1 VISFFLRVYQKI
13 EMLFKFNP
21 NTAFKT
27 TYMEMKQ
34 GLSVKGINGKCVLL
48 LPFMYLGHLI
58 TGRSIDVLS
67 CGSASLI
74 GAHGRSQND
83 KNNKLREAIICAV
96 IDNKVPQAY
105 YKTKR
110 WHDLKQSVDGFLHE
124 VMLTTEGSS
133 SYTHVECWHAAGRGH
148 NYDFLLTFTGA
159 DGTTKKEHKVE
170 FKFNASKI
178 SDTPQFVSPMK
189 PSQYLSS
196 SYEEFFYDNYMTKIA
211 SVPPSRE
218 EWLKQIHNNAPP
230 CVKHLQDKYYAGCLS
245 SSQFTKAAD
254 DIAFYNLCKSMSK
267 ESIAKFITEN
277 ELDIVKLT
285 SYLRE
290 SQEGKVYML
299 FQPADADA
307 GLSSSSSLPSITLQT
322 VDPAHYTIACCVKNP
337 KKSRYECVSET
348 GKKINILLRWKNG
361 NGIAFPAFQIS

>member
-1 VISFFLRVYQKI
+1 MEDLLDHISQEIYSNSYVVVDNFVD
-13 EMLFKFNP
+13 E
-21 NTAFKT
+21 AFRKALLKEQT
-27 TYMEMKQ
+27 NLLNQ
-34 GLSVKGINGKCVLL
+34 G
-48 LPFMYLGHLI
+48 
-58 TGRSIDVLS
+58 
-67 CGSASLI
+67 
-74 GAHGRSQND
+74 
-83 KNNKLREAIICAV
+83 
-96 IDNKVPQAY
+96 
-105 YKTKR
+105 
-110 WHDLKQSVDGFLHE
+110 
-124 VMLTTEGSS
+124 
-133 SYTHVECWHAAGRGH
+133 
-148 NYDFLLTFTGA
+148 
-159 DGTTKKEHKVE
+159 
-170 FKFNASKI
+170 
-178 SDTPQFVSPMK
+178 
-189 PSQYLSS
+189 
-196 SYEEFFYDNYMTKIA
+196 
-211 SVPPSRE
+211 
-218 EWLKQIHNNAPP
+218 
-230 CVKHLQDKYYAGCLS
+230 
-245 SSQFTKAAD
+245 QFTKAAD

>member
-1 VISFFLRVYQKI
+1 
-13 EMLFKFNP
+13 
-21 NTAFKT
+21 
-27 TYMEMKQ
+27 MEMKQ
-34 GLSVKGINGKCVLL
+34 GILVKGINGKCVLL

-58 TGRSIDVLS
+58 TARSIDVLLR
-67 CGSASLI
+67 GSASLL
-74 GAHGRSQND
+74 GAYGRGQND

-105 YKTKR
+105 YKTQR
-110 WHDLKQSVDGFLHE
+110 WHDLKQSVDGFLHQ
-124 VMLTTEGSS
+124 VMLTTGGCDDGGS
-133 SYTHVECWHAAGRGH
+133 SYTHVKCSHAAGRGH
-148 NYDFLLTFTGA
+148 NYDFLIRFTGA

-211 SVPPSRE
+211 GTLPLPSRE
-218 EWLKQIHNNAPP
+218 DWLKQIHNNAPP
-230 CVKHLQDKYYAGCLS
+230 CVKHLQDKYYAGCSS

-267 ESIAKFITEN
+267 ESIEKFITEN
-277 ELDIVKLT
+277 DLDIVKLT

-290 SQEGKVYML
+290 SQEGKIYML
-299 FQPADADA
+299 FQPAAAAAAVDADA
-307 GLSSSSSLPSITLQT
+307 VAGLSSSSLPSITLQT
-322 VDPAHYTIACCVKNP
+322 VDPAHYTIASCSKNP

-348 GKKINILLRWKNG
+348 GKKINILLRWKNA

>member
-1 VISFFLRVYQKI
+1 
-13 EMLFKFNP
+13 
-21 NTAFKT
+21 
-27 TYMEMKQ
+27 MEMKQ
-34 GLSVKGINGKCVLL
+34 EISVKGIDGKCVLL

-58 TGRSIDVLS
+58 TARSIHVLS
-67 CGSASLI
+67 RGGASLL
-74 GAHGRSQND
+74 GAYGRSQND

-105 YKTKR
+105 YKTQR
-110 WHDLKQSVDGFLHE
+110 WHDLKQCVDGFLHQ
-124 VMLTTEGSS
+124 VMLTTGGCDDGSS
-133 SYTHVECWHAAGRGH
+133 SYTHVECSHAAGRGH
-148 NYDFLLTFTGA
+148 NYDFLITFTGA
-159 DGTTKKEHKVE
+159 DGTTKTEHKVE

-189 PSQYLSS
+189 PSQYLSA

-211 SVPPSRE
+211 NTTLPLPPRE

-230 CVKHLQDKYYAGCLS
+230 CVKHLQEKYYAGCPG
-245 SSQFTKAAD
+245 SSQFTNADD

-277 ELDIVKLT
+277 DLDIVKL
-285 SYLRE
+285 SNYLRE

-299 FQPADADA
+299 FQPAAAAVDTDADTDADADADTDADA
-307 GLSSSSSLPSITLQT
+307 GSLSSSSLPSITLQT
-322 VDPAHYTIACCVKNP
+322 VDPAHYTIASCTKNP